1 MTPPARTVHVGYAL
15 PRKGLPAA
23 TSVRRWVAAALAGH
37 RRAAELSVRYVGSE
51 EGRALN
57 RDYRGRDYATNVLSF
72 PVELP
77 SGVRSPLLGDLVICA
92 PVVALEAIDQGK
104 PRLHHHA
111 HLVVHG
117 CLHLLGMDHERGE
130 ADARAMEARE
140 RRILAGFGIP
150 DPFHTENARS

>member
-1 MTPPARTVHVGYAL
+1 MPTPTVHVSYGL

-23 TSVRRWVAAALAGH
+23 ASVRRWVEAALAGQ
-37 RRAAELSVRYVGSE
+37 RRAIELAVRYVDSD

-57 RDYRGRDYATNVLSF
+57 RDYRGKDYATNVLSF

-92 PVVALEAIDQGK
+92 PVVTLEALGQDK
-104 PRLHHHA
+104 PLAHHHA

-117 CLHLLGMDHERGE
+117 VLHLLGMDHERSE
-130 ADARAMEARE
+130 AEAEAMEARE
-140 RRILAGFGIP
+140 RTILARLGIP
-150 DPFHTENARS
+150 DPYAER

>member
-1 MTPPARTVHVGYAL
+1 MPVHTVHVGYAL

-23 TSVRRWVAAALAGH
+23 ASVRRWAQAALCGQ
-37 RRAAELSVRYVGSE
+37 RRAVELSVRYVDSD

-77 SGVRSPLLGDLVICA
+77 PGVRSPLLGDLVICA
-92 PVVALEAIDQGK
+92 PVVALEALGQDK
-104 PRLHHHA
+104 PLAHHHA

-117 CLHLLGMDHERGE
+117 VLHLLGMDHERSE
-130 ADARAMEARE
+130 ADAEAMEARE
-140 RRILAGFGIP
+140 RRLLAGLGIP
-150 DPFHTENARS
+150 DPYAGRD